1 MAEDPKIELFIKAS
15 DDGETIGNC
24 PFSQRLFMILWLKKV
39 AFTINTVDMK
49 RNPDMLKDIAPG
61 SQLPV
66 LIYNG
71 DLKTDNNKIEEFLEE
86 VLAPPKYPRLSVRYK
101 ESMTAGYSVFQK
113 FSAYV
118 KNPLPEKNQA
128 CETAFLKALVELD
141 QYLNAPLPHEDG
153 SYSSKR
159 LFLDGNE
166 LTLADCNLLPKLH
179 VVQVVCKH
187 YRNFTIPK
195 ELSGL
200 YRYLKNAE
208 KCEEFMNTCPNEEE
222 IKLAYRNVAKYSDRH
237 GAKSVTGR

>member
-15 DDGETIGNC
+15 DNGESIGNC

-49 RNPDMLKDIAPG
+49 RNPHMLKDIAPG
-61 SQLPV
+61 CQPPL

-71 DLKTDNNKIEEFLEE
+71 ELKTDNNKIEEFLEE
-86 VLAPPKYPRLSVRYK
+86 VLAPPKYPRLSVRCK

-113 FSAYV
+113 FSAYI
-118 KNPLPEKNQA
+118 KNPLPQKNEPL
-128 CETAFLKALVELD
+128 ETSFLKALVELE
-141 QYLNAPLPHEDG
+141 QYLNTPLPHEDG
-153 SYSSKR
+153 TYPSKR

-179 VVQVVCKH
+179 VVKVVCKH

-195 ELSGL
+195 QLTGL
-200 YRYLKNAE
+200 CRYLNNAE
-208 KCEEFMNTCPNEEE
+208 KREEFMNSCPNEEE
-222 IKLAYRNVAKYSDRH
+222 IKLAYRNVATTLR
-237 GAKSVTGR
+237 

>member
-15 DDGETIGNC
+15 DDGESIGNC

-49 RNPDMLKDIAPG
+49 R
-61 SQLPV
+61 
-66 LIYNG
+66 
-71 DLKTDNNKIEEFLEE
+71 
-86 VLAPPKYPRLSVRYK
+86 YPRLSARYK

-141 QYLNAPLPHEDG
+141 QYLNTPLPHEDG
-153 SYSSKR
+153 SYPSKR

-187 YRNFTIPK
+187 YRNFTVPK

-200 YRYLKNAE
+200 CRYLNNAE

-222 IKLAYRNVAKYSDRH
+222 IKLAYRNVAKYSDRY